1 MLGNRSDKLQ
11 TQERI
16 SRNKDKTLEIT
27 SYVIEENLHMTEETT
42 TRPLSERISD
52 GRLRWVDMLNPDAD
66 ELRNLL
72 RPLILDDS
80 IIEEYILQERNLPVA
95 HSENELYFEFPLISH
110 NSDFEIEY
118 VSFLCMPTLLITIH
132 KKEVDV
138 VSKLAGDLCESLHL
152 QKATIASLLFNL
164 LSDIVEKNY
173 FLFMDQRKR
182 ITNLGN
188 SVALEREPAAGF
200 DHLLELKRNVE
211 RLNVMVEDQ
220 LYCVNTIQNFV
231 GQAFNIGKQRRNF
244 RHLEA
249 EIRNG
254 FRFLSRYERRLE
266 DIHQHYD
273 LIMQDKT
280 NNRLKVL
287 TIVAA
292 IFLPLNLIAGIYGM
306 NFESM
311 PLLHWTYAYP
321 ATILLMLLLSG
332 GMIYYFY
339 RRGWFN

>member
-1 MLGNRSDKLQ
+1 M
-11 TQERI
+11 
-16 SRNKDKTLEIT
+16 EIT
-27 SYVIEENLHMTEETT
+27 SYVIEENLHLSEETT
-42 TRPLSERISD
+42 TTPFSERISD
-52 GRLRWVDMLNPDAD
+52 GKLRWVDILNPDAD

-80 IIEEYILQERNLPVA
+80 IIEDYILQERNLPVA

-110 NSDFEIEY
+110 NSDFDIQY
-118 VSFLCMPTLLITIH
+118 ISFLCMPTLLITIH
-132 KKEVDV
+132 NKEVDV
-138 VSKLAGDLCESLHL
+138 VSKLASDLCQSLHL
-152 QKATIASLLFNL
+152 QRATIASLLFNL

-173 FLFMDQRKR
+173 LLYMDQRNR
-182 ITNLGN
+182 ITKLGN
-188 SVALEREPAAGF
+188 SVTSEEVPTDF
-200 DHLLELKRNVE
+200 ESLLKLKRNVE

-231 GQAFNIGKQRRNF
+231 GKAFNIGKQRRNF
-244 RHLEA
+244 RNLEA

-273 LIMQDKT
+273 LLLQDKT

-321 ATILLMLLLSG
+321 ATIILMLLLSG

-339 RRGWFN
+339 RRGWFH